1 MSSENYNSRCGT
13 PSGEDGSADLNY
25 VLEAASSIGQI
36 MISPKI
42 IVNKST
48 VPVGTGDRVRNVIS
62 QELKKMFHLSL
73 MWFQIQ
79 SF

>member
-1 MSSENYNSRCGT
+1 
-13 PSGEDGSADLNY
+13 
-25 VLEAASSIGQI
+25 

-48 VPVGTGDRVRNVIS
+48 VPVGTGDKVRNVIN
-62 QELKKMFHLSL
+62 QELKKEVFHLSL

>member
-1 MSSENYNSRCGT
+1 
-13 PSGEDGSADLNY
+13 
-25 VLEAASSIGQI
+25 

-48 VPVGTGDRVRNVIS
+48 VPVGTGDKVRNVIN
-62 QELKKMFHLSL
+62 QELKKRDVSL
-73 MWFQIQ
+73 KFDVVSIQ

>member
-1 MSSENYNSRCGT
+1 M
-13 PSGEDGSADLNY
+13 
-25 VLEAASSIGQI
+25 LEAASSIGQL

-48 VPVGTGDRVRNVIS
+48 VPVGTGDKVRNVIN
-62 QELKKMFHLSL
+62 QELKKEVFHLSL